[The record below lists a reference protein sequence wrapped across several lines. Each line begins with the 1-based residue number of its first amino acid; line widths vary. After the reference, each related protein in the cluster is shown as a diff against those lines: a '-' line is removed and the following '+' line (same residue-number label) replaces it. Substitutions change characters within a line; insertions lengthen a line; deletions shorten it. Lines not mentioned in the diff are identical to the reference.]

1 VGVSGL
7 FRLQHVDLEMARV
20 SAHRAGLNDG
30 TPERSAGVAAAERL
44 AALRAEI
51 AARQARLRILDLELQ
66 SVQAKRKKVEGDLYS
81 GRISNPKELASMQ
94 DELAALD
101 RTKDHLEDDVLGLL
115 DEVERLEP
123 QEQEARA
130 ALAAAEAALTRQIQA
145 FEQAAAEAERDLAD
159 LTAQRAQVAT
169 ALDDDLMRRYDR
181 LREAKGGVAVVAVR
195 GGICEGCHITIPER
209 FRRRLEENPD
219 ALATCD
225 GCGRILIVPR

>member
-20 SAHRAGLNDG
+20 TAHRAELNDG
-30 TPERSAGVAAAERL
+30 TPERAAGVAAAERL
-44 AALRAEI
+44 AGLRAEI
-51 AARQARLRILDLELQ
+51 VDRQARLRILDLELQ
-66 SVQAKRKKVEGDLYS
+66 SVQSKRKKVEGDLYS

-94 DELAALD
+94 DELAALG
-101 RTKDHLEDDVLGLL
+101 RTKDHLEDEVLGLL

-130 ALAAAEAALTRQIQA
+130 ALSAAEAALTRQLQA
-145 FEQAAAEAERDLAD
+145 FEQGAAAAERDLAD
-159 LTAQRAQVAT
+159 LAAKRAQVAT
-169 ALDDDLMRRYDR
+169 ALDDDLIRRYDR
-181 LREAKGGVAVVAVR
+181 LREAKGGVAIVAVR

>member
-1 VGVSGL
+1 MGVSGL
-7 FRLQHVDLEMARV
+7 FRLQHVDLELARV
-20 SAHRAGLNDG
+20 SAQRAGLNDG
-30 TPERSAGVAAAERL
+30 TPERAAGVAAAERL
-44 AALRAEI
+44 AGLRAEI
-51 AARQARLRILDLELQ
+51 VDRQARLRILDLELQ
-66 SVQAKRKKVEGDLYS
+66 SVQSKQKKVEGDLYS

-94 DELAALD
+94 DEVAALG
-101 RTKDHLEDDVLGLL
+101 RTRDHLEDEVLGLL

-130 ALAAAEAALTRQIQA
+130 ALSAAEAALTRQLQA
-145 FEQAAAEAERDLAD
+145 FEQGAAAAERDLAD
-159 LTAQRAQVAT
+159 LAAKRAQVAT
-169 ALDDDLMRRYDR
+169 ALDDDLIRRYDR
-181 LREAKGGVAVVAVR
+181 LREAKGGVAIVAVR

>member
-1 VGVSGL
+1 MGVSGL
-7 FRLQHVDLEMARV
+7 FRLQHVDLELARV
-20 SAHRAGLNDG
+20 LAQRAGLNDG
-30 TPERSAGVAAAERL
+30 TPERAAGVAAAERL
-44 AALRAEI
+44 AGLRAEI
-51 AARQARLRILDLELQ
+51 ADRQARLRILDLELQ
-66 SVQAKRKKVEGDLYS
+66 SVQAKQKKVESNLYS

-94 DELAALD
+94 DEVAALG
-101 RTKDHLEDDVLGLL
+101 RTKDHLEDEVLGLL

-130 ALAAAEAALTRQIQA
+130 ALSAAEAALTRQLQA
-145 FEQAAAEAERDLAD
+145 FEQAAAAAERDLAD
-159 LTAQRAQVAT
+159 MAAQRAQVAT
-169 ALDDDLMRRYDR
+169 ALDDDLIRRYDR

-195 GGICEGCHITIPER
+195 GGICEGCHITIPEK

>member
-1 VGVSGL
+1 
-7 FRLQHVDLEMARV
+7 MARV